1 MRDALWRTSA
11 CRQPPPDG
19 SGVQETTVVL
29 TARVH
34 WVPPSGSRSVNRMKR
49 NSPNDFQSLDD
60 LSALDEKLVDKRQ
73 AKRADARKLRR
84 NRHYQKQFLKL
95 ADRLPA
101 D

>member
-1 MRDALWRTSA
+1 
-11 CRQPPPDG
+11 
-19 SGVQETTVVL
+19 
-29 TARVH
+29 
-34 WVPPSGSRSVNRMKR
+34 MKR

-73 AKRADARKLRR
+73 AKRAVARKSRR